1 MKTIISASRRTDL
14 VAFFPDWLAA
24 ALAKGSVEVRGPRGR
39 TRVTDLRPE
48 SVHTNVLWSKDFS
61 NLIGDRHGLRT
72 ALERYDQIA
81 ALFTITGLG
90 GTRLEP
96 AAPSPSAALAQLPG
110 LVALAGNPR
119 RVSLRFDPIFTWRE
133 GPAVRSNLPFFETAA
148 ERAAEQGIRDIRFS
162 FTQWYRRSV
171 RRARESGI
179 DFIDPAPGEKIESVA
194 WMAEIARKHGLRLHA
209 CSQPF
214 LAGAE
219 VRRSACIDGR
229 FLAALHP
236 RGDRASAAKDRSQR
250 PDCGC
255 TVSVDIGSYE
265 QACPHGCVYCYA
277 Q

>member
-1 MKTIISASRRTDL
+1 MKTVISASRRTDL

-24 ALAKGSVEVRGPRGR
+24 ALAKGSVEVRGPRNR

-48 SVHTNVLWSKDFS
+48 SVHTIVLWSKDFS
-61 NLIGDRHGLRT
+61 NLIGDKHGLRR
-72 ALERYDQIA
+72 AVERYDQIA

-90 GTRLEP
+90 GTRIEP
-96 AAPSPSAALAQLPG
+96 AAPSPAAALAQLPG
-110 LVALAGNPR
+110 LVALAGNPL

-133 GPAVRSNLPFFETAA
+133 GSAARSNLLFFETAA
-148 ERAAEQGIRDIRFS
+148 EQAAEQGIRDIRFS
-162 FTQWYRRSV
+162 FTQWYGRSV
-171 RRARESGI
+171 RRARESGV
-179 DFIDPAPGEKIESVA
+179 DFVDPAPGEKIESVA
-194 WMAEIARKHGLRLHA
+194 WMAEIARKYGLRLHV

-214 LAGAE
+214 LAGPE
-219 VRRSACIDGR
+219 VLRSACIDGR

-236 RGDRASAAKDRSQR
+236 RGDRAATAKDRSQR

-255 TVSVDIGSYE
+255 TVSADIGSYE